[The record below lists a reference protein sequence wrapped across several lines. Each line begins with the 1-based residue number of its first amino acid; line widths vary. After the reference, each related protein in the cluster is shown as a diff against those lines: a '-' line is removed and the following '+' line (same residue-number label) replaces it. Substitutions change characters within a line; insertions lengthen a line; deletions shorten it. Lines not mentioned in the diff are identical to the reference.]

1 MTRNTRK
8 IYTRT
13 GHRQAFLLHETRDL
27 QKASRPAERRTA
39 VGIRELSAR
48 FPHMSVGKA
57 LIEAALHQLEPTPA
71 FGVMLIRVDDFFDV
85 QDAAGDEAA
94 ISLLLDAAVVVD
106 EVTRAEDA
114 LWGMIEQDL
123 IGTFLPEKTEDDCK
137 NIAEEIRR
145 IFSLVREATLTMG
158 VTEYPMDEYGP
169 IDTLKNARKALNHA
183 RHYGPGGIAVFDAT
197 SLNINADRLFQE
209 GNIHGAAEELKAAL
223 RLNPGDADIRNSLGV
238 CYAALGAFNRAL
250 REFRAAVGLCPES
263 IMPVHNIGLVHEM
276 MGEPQKALRH
286 LIEAD
291 RLLGSDPNA
300 GAVFELPFQIGRIY
314 LQEGLPEKAEPYL
327 VRASALNPASGAA
340 CRKLGECLAARGDT
354 NGAVRA
360 FSNAVKRNPN
370 DAAALSELG
379 ILFHQQGENPDIALL
394 FCRHSVDI
402 APRNG
407 LFHQRLG
414 ELCLAQNRRD
424 EALVALERAHEL
436 GCDSRAL
443 IDRIREL
450 NAWTE
455 QTSGKKETA

>member
-1 MTRNTRK
+1 MTRKVKK
-8 IYTRT
+8 IYTQT
-13 GHRQAFLLHETRDL
+13 GHHQAFLLYETKDF
-27 QKASRPAERRTA
+27 QETPRPAERRTA
-39 VGIRELSAR
+39 VGIRELSAK
-48 FPHMSVGKA
+48 FPCISVGKA
-57 LIEAALHQLEPTPA
+57 LIEGALRRLEPIPT
-71 FGVMLIRVDDFFDV
+71 FSVMLIRVDDFFDV

-106 EVTRAEDA
+106 EVTRARNA
-114 LWGMIEQDL
+114 FWGMIEQDL
-123 IGTFLPEKTEDDCK
+123 IGTFLPEKTEDDCR

-145 IFSLVREATLTMG
+145 VFSLVREATLTIG
-158 VTEYPMDEYGP
+158 VTEYPMDEYSRL
-169 IDTLKNARKALNHA
+169 DTVKNARKALNHA

-209 GNIHGAAEELKAAL
+209 GNIHDAAEELKAAL

-238 CYAALGAFNRAL
+238 CYAVLGTFNRAL
-250 REFRAAVGLCPES
+250 REFRTAAGLCPES
-263 IMPVHNIGLVHEM
+263 VMPIHNIGLVHEM
-276 MGEPQKALRH
+276 LGETQKALSH

-300 GAVFELPFQIGRIY
+300 KAVFELPFQIGRIY

-354 NGAVRA
+354 DGAVRA

-379 ILFHQQGENPDIALL
+379 LLFHQQGENPDIALL

-402 APRNG
+402 SPRNG
-407 LFHQRLG
+407 LYHQRLG
-414 ELCLAQNRRD
+414 GLCLALNRRD

-436 GCDSRAL
+436 GCDSQTL
-443 IDRIREL
+443 IDRIKGL
-450 NAWTE
+450 DAWAE
-455 QTSGKKETA
+455 QSSEKKETA